1 MPEMATKSK
10 GGRPMGKLHQDDVRS
25 KIQVSQLIN
34 VLTKQALGTSE
45 DLTPSRLKAIEIL
58 LRKSLPDLSAIE
70 VSGDPNNPVKTS
82 LEVTFK

>member
-1 MPEMATKSK
+1 MSK
-10 GGRPMGKLHQDDVRS
+10 GGRPMGKLHQADVRS